1 MHCMKSISYK
11 LKNIINIFQGV
22 VAQKFSVDMLGDVL
36 QLLRTSTSNQ
46 ADQIAKIIRKWAKE
60 KRLSIT

>member
-1 MHCMKSISYK
+1 
-11 LKNIINIFQGV
+11 
-22 VAQKFSVDMLGDVL
+22 MLGDIL

-60 KRLSIT
+60 NRLTLSQS